1 VSQAGPVSGGR
12 AGARFDPLDPRFLAD
27 PDTVLAQARREEP
40 VFYSPVSRRWIVT
53 RYDDV
58 VAVLKDNARFSAR
71 GTIAMPAEQL
81 PAARAALAGRAYPFE
96 VPALVNN
103 DPPDHTRIRAVTRR
117 PFTQQRVAALA
128 PRIEALADQL
138 LDRIEPHGHADLV
151 GEFAQ
156 PLTLG
161 TLAALTGL
169 SEPEA
174 ADVRRWS
181 DLAMEAAQP
190 GVSPGRRARCVRGV
204 MDWQEFC
211 SALIRLRRHHQGG
224 DVVSA
229 LASPAPDG
237 QVLDTGQAA
246 AVLIQLQLAGFHT
259 TSHGL
264 ASIVDL
270 LLRTSGQWAALAGD
284 PARAG
289 AVTEEGLRIASPLM
303 IATRTV
309 TRTCELGGAA
319 LPAGARL
326 RLMLGSANRDEN
338 SFGPGATR
346 FDPDRPAQ
354 PMHVAFGIG
363 IHHCIG
369 AALARLEIRIAL
381 ERLAARLPGLHPDT
395 GRRRYRPDVVFRGL
409 ESLPVRW
416 QPRLPAAT
424 PRPASYFLKQRMS
437 DVL

>member
-1 VSQAGPVSGGR
+1 VSQVGPASRGR

-27 PDTVLAQARREEP
+27 PDTVLARARREEP
-40 VFYSPVSRRWIVT
+40 VFYSPVLRRWIVT

-58 VAVLKDNARFSAR
+58 VAVLTDNARFSAQ

-96 VPALVNN
+96 IPALVNN
-103 DPPDHTRIRAVTRR
+103 DPPDHTRTRALTRR
-117 PFTQQRVAALA
+117 AFTRHRMAALA
-128 PRIEALADQL
+128 PRIEALADRL
-138 LDRIEPHGHADLV
+138 LDRIEPRGRSDLV
-151 GEFAQ
+151 SEFAQ

-161 TLAALTGL
+161 TLAALMGL

-174 ADVRRWS
+174 AGVRRWS
-181 DLAMEAAQP
+181 DLAIEAAQP
-190 GVSPGRRARCVRGV
+190 GVSPDRRARCVRGV

-211 SALIRLRRHHQGG
+211 SALIRHHQGG
-224 DVVSA
+224 DAVSV

-237 QVLDTGQAA
+237 QALDTGQAA

-259 TSHGL
+259 TSNGL

-270 LLRTSGQWAALAGD
+270 LLRTPGQWAAPCGD
-284 PARAG
+284 PARAA
-289 AVTEEGLRIASPLM
+289 AVTEEGLRIASPLT

-309 TRTCELGGAA
+309 TRPCELGGAA

-326 RLMLGSANRDEN
+326 RLMLGSANRDEG
-338 SFGPGATR
+338 SFGPGATL

-381 ERLAARLPGLHPDT
+381 ERLAARLPGLHPAAD
-395 GRRRYRPDVVFRGL
+395 RRRYRPDVVFRGL
-409 ESLPVRW
+409 ESLPVQW
-416 QPRLPAAT
+416 QHRRPRSHAA
-424 PRPASYFLKQRMS
+424 PGRLLRDQRMS
-437 DVL
+437 DVP